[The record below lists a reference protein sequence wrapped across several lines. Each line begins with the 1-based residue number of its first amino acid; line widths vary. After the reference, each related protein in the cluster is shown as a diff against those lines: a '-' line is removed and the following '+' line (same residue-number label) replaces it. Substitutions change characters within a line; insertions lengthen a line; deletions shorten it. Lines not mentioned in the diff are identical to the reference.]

1 MRQEQ
6 VLDGRYRLTEHLGV
20 GGMSVVW
27 KAHDELLSRSV
38 AVKVLAGPAASPAAR
53 QRIRAEARAA
63 AQLWHPNVTN
73 VYDYGESRTESEEC
87 VAYVVM
93 ELLPGCTLAERLAAG
108 PLPPPSGLRICAE
121 VAGALAA
128 AHATGLVHRDVKPS
142 NIMLTPTG
150 AKVLDFGLAA
160 VAGDPETDEDGE
172 LHGTPAY
179 FAPERLAGGEVIP
192 ASDVYALGLLIHR
205 ALTNQLPWQAETTT
219 QMLNAHAYVEPA
231 PLPPVDGIPHE
242 VYDVCRRCLAKD
254 PADRP
259 SASEVATILAD
270 AAGVVPIPRDDR
282 PLAAVAPSAPIVDG
296 AEATRDVKR
305 DGRWRV
311 VPLVAVGAVLATI
324 AAVVVLDQ
332 HDARRGDGIAAVP
345 SAAPSTAPSASARPA
360 VSASNRPTARTAEP
374 IRPTAGTTK
383 RSRRPSTS
391 PTRVL
396 SSPAALPGQPVSA
409 YGGTVRVRCDGRKA
423 EILRLDPTPGYTV
436 KDYEPG
442 PADQVKAVLES
453 LVNKSEIIVK
463 CDKGAPAASI
473 KETPL

>member
-63 AQLWHPNVTN
+63 AQLWHPNVTD
-73 VYDYGESRTESEEC
+73 VYDYGESRTESDEC

-108 PLPPPSGLRICAE
+108 PLPPRSGLRICAE

-142 NIMLTPTG
+142 NVMLTPTG
-150 AKVLDFGLAA
+150 SKVLDFGLAA

-231 PLPPVDGIPHE
+231 PLPPVDGIPQE
-242 VYDVCRRCLAKD
+242 VYDACRRCLAKD

-259 SASEVATILAD
+259 SASEVAAILAD

-282 PLAAVAPSAPIVDG
+282 PLAAVAPIVDG
-296 AEATRDVKR
+296 AEATRAVKR

-311 VPLVAVGAVLATI
+311 VPLVAVGAALATI
-324 AAVVVLDQ
+324 AAVEVLDQ
-332 HDARRGDGIAAVP
+332 HDARRGDGIVAVP
-345 SAAPSTAPSASARPA
+345 SVAPSSTPSASARPA
-360 VSASNRPTARTAEP
+360 VSAGNRPTARTAEP
-374 IRPTAGTTK
+374 IRPTTGTPK

-453 LVNKSEIIVK
+453 PVNKSEIVVK
-463 CDKGAPAASI
+463 CDKGAPAASV